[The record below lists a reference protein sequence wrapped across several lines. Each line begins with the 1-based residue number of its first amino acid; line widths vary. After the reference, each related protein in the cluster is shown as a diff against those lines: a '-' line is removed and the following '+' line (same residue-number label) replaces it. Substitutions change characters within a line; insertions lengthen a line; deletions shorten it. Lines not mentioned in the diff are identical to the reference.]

1 MSPSSQK
8 YTSVS
13 QSRLDMNLFVPLFL
27 ILTLIAI
34 INSLQAVY
42 LFTAGVHSIR
52 TFLRISTTKFLYWW
66 YFIFVA
72 YVVQWLSRR
81 IILERKSVF
90 KWFGVHTMVLAISF
104 FTHQTLSLFTDRL
117 LLGEGKTMAWVFLL
131 FNNPSIWIELF
142 IYTLF
147 LLTFYLREFRR
158 ISRENELK
166 CSQLEV
172 ELIKSKL
179 QELRSK
185 IHPQF
190 LFNTLRTIS
199 DLVKK
204 HRNKDANRI
213 LGVLSDFLR
222 TTVYDTEREE
232 ITLGEE
238 LKFLNQYLEIENMR
252 CNNMID
258 MKEEIDRAVFDAI
271 VPNFILQ
278 PIVEQVAS
286 CVSATGKSSRTI
298 VLKAKKEGHTLDLSI
313 EGPYGQIYSGAE
325 ERRKDW
331 TIFNITR
338 DRLKQLYG
346 NKQIFTVSADAVM
359 GICVK
364 IQIPFDEKRIETEAA
379 FILEKSF

>member
-8 YTSVS
+8 YTPASR
-13 QSRLDMNLFVPLFL
+13 SRLGLDLFIPLFL

-34 INSLQAVY
+34 INSLQAIY
-42 LFTAGVHSIR
+42 LFTAGVHSIK
-52 TFLRISTTKFLYWW
+52 TFLRISSTKFLYWW
-66 YFIFVA
+66 YFILVA
-72 YVVQWLSRR
+72 YVVQGLSRR
-81 IILERKSVF
+81 IVLERKSVF
-90 KWFGVHTMVLAISF
+90 KWFAVHTMVLAISF
-104 FTHQTLSLFTDRL
+104 FTHQALGLFIDRL
-117 LLGEGKTMAWVFLL
+117 LLGEGKTTAWVFLL

-204 HRNKDANRI
+204 HRNKDANHI

-222 TTVYDTEREE
+222 TTVYDAEREE
-232 ITLGEE
+232 ITLEEE
-238 LKFLNQYLEIENMR
+238 LKFLNQYIEIENMR
-252 CNNMID
+252 CTNTID

-286 CVSATGKSSRTI
+286 CVSAKGKSSRKIT
-298 VLKAKKEGHTLDLSI
+298 LKAKKEEHILDLSI
-313 EGPYGQIYSGAE
+313 EGPYDHRYSEIE

-346 NKQIFTVSADAVM
+346 NKQMFTVSTDAAM
-359 GICVK
+359 GIRVK
-364 IQIPFDEKRIETEAA
+364 IQIPFDEKRPETEAA